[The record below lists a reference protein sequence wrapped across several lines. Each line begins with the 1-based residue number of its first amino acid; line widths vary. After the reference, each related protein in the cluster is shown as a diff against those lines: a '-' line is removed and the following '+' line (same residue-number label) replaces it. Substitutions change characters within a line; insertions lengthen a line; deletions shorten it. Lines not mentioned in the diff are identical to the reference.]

1 MRYHE
6 LRSVHRLSAAF
17 LVSAACVAGTG
28 CVSPWWN
35 GFLTPHEVG
44 NFRDNRVNEIQRAIS
59 FRDKPLGIAG
69 AVDPT
74 PEDLVASVEEYKI
87 GAGDAL
93 SIRLLDYFQIGTE
106 NELTPI
112 VDERG
117 YINVPQ
123 LGGDELDWIHVEGMT
138 LRQVQQELIRKAKDA
153 GIYAAESSPTVIVQT
168 LSRQQRLYNISGAIS
183 APGTYAIIRPDFRL
197 REAINQAGMF
207 DPNIRYVYIF
217 RNEPRPKTYK
227 DATPLSTPATGHK
240 EGTPA
245 ADREEPPPAP
255 PVTPTAMSDMASAAS
270 PPAPGAAA
278 QPQPAA
284 RAAAGQV
291 GSEAAKAQLEKE
303 LQDAVD
309 PGRTPVGTPK
319 PVVQTGTVQSAPTA
333 PPTIIYVNDGFVAAP
348 GNAPGS
354 ATQASPAAKPLPG
367 PPSAVTP
374 VATSPEAPAPSGTT
388 VDWEALAA
396 EGQQRVI
403 RIPAE
408 RLRTGDANY
417 NVVIHHQDWIEL
429 DPGST
434 GVFYMAGHVV
444 RPGVYSL
451 NGNEITLSQA
461 LAAAGGLDQ
470 LAWPSR
476 CEIRRRIDG
485 DREEITQWD
494 LSRIVDGQDPDLF
507 IKKDDVINVG
517 THAIAPLL
525 ATIRNAFRFTYGFGF
540 VYDRNFADI
549 DAFAP
554 QTNAKDRHRAER
566 QALGL
571 LN

>member
-93 SIRLLDYFQIGTE
+93 SIRMVDYFQLGADS
-106 NELTPI
+106 ELNMT
-112 VDERG
+112 VDELG
-117 YINVPQ
+117 FIHVPQ
-123 LGGDELDWIHVEGMT
+123 LGGGDHDWLHVEGMT
-138 LRQVQQELIRKAKDA
+138 LRQLQEKVVEEAKNA
-153 GIYAAESSPTVIVQT
+153 GIYAAEASPTVIVQT
-168 LSRQQRLYNISGAIS
+168 LNRQQRLYNIGGAINN
-183 APGTYAIIRPDFRL
+183 PGPYPIVRPDFRL
-197 REAINQAGMF
+197 REAINQAGML
-207 DPNIRYVYIF
+207 DPNIRFVYVF
-217 RNEPRPKTYK
+217 RNETRSKVIK
-227 DATPLSTPATGHK
+227 KESSSPA
-240 EGTPA
+240 
-245 ADREEPPPAP
+245 RSEEDLKKQPAP
-255 PVTPTAMSDMASAAS
+255 PVTPTAMSEMAVDAS
-270 PPAPGAAA
+270 PPAPVVAAE
-278 QPQPAA
+278 PKPATRSA
-284 RAAAGQV
+284 V
-291 GSEAAKAQLEKE
+291 GPATASPSKADAEKE
-303 LQDAVD
+303 IQDAVA
-309 PGRTPVGTPK
+309 PGNAPVGTPK
-319 PVVQTGTVQSAPTA
+319 SPVQGDTTPSGHTTPV
-333 PPTIIYVNDGFVAAP
+333 TIISVDDGFAP
-348 GNAPGS
+348 ATGATPGG
-354 ATQASPAAKPLPG
+354 ATRAWPATKPLAG
-367 PPSAVTP
+367 PPSMVTP
-374 VATSPEAPAPSGTT
+374 VGPASRTSASNAAGT

-403 RIPAE
+403 RIPAD
-408 RLRTGDANY
+408 RLRIGDPNY
-417 NVVIHHQDWIEL
+417 NIVVHHQDWIEL
-429 DPGST
+429 DPGSS
-434 GVFYMAGHVV
+434 GVFYMTGHVL

-451 NGNEITLSQA
+451 NGNEITLTQA

-507 IKKDDVINVG
+507 IKKDDVVNVG

-549 DAFAP
+549 DAYNP
-554 QTNAKDRHRAER
+554 KYNPTDVRRAQR
-566 QALGL
+566 QSRGL

>member
-6 LRSVHRLSAAF
+6 LRLVHRLSAAF

-87 GAGDAL
+87 GAGDVL
-93 SIRLLDYFQIGTE
+93 SIRLLDFFQLGAE
-106 NELTPI
+106 NELTPL

-117 YINVPQ
+117 YIHIPQ
-123 LGGDELDWIHVEGMT
+123 LGGGEQDWIHVEGMT
-138 LRQVQQELIRKAKDA
+138 LRQLQEELVRKAKDA
-153 GIYAAESSPTVIVQT
+153 GIYSPESAPTVIVQT
-168 LSRQQRLYNISGAIS
+168 LNRQQRLYNIAGAVN

-197 REAINQAGMF
+197 REAINQAGML
-207 DPNIRYVYIF
+207 DPSIRNIYIF
-217 RNEPRPKTYK
+217 RNEPRPKQY
-227 DATPLSTPATGHK
+227 GQ
-240 EGTPA
+240 TPA
-245 ADREEPPPAP
+245 AGQSESRPAP
-255 PVTPTAMSDMASAAS
+255 PVTPTVMSDMGTAGS
-270 PPAPGAAA
+270 PPAPGTGGE
-278 QPQPAA
+278 PRPAT
-284 RAAAGQV
+284 RV
-291 GSEAAKAQLEKE
+291 LAAKTGATLSATDAEKE
-303 LQDAVD
+303 IREAVA
-309 PGRTPVGTPK
+309 PGAAPVGTPK
-319 PVVQTGTVQSAPTA
+319 SPGQKEGGTLAPAAQPTFIYTNDRFVVGTAPAAGAATKAPPEAAPPVGRGPVAATLPDSAPA
-333 PPTIIYVNDGFVAAP
+333 D
-348 GNAPGS
+348 
-354 ATQASPAAKPLPG
+354 
-367 PPSAVTP
+367 
-374 VATSPEAPAPSGTT
+374 TT

-403 RIPAE
+403 RIPADK
-408 RLRTGDANY
+408 LKSGDANY
-417 NVVIHHQDWIEL
+417 NVVIRHQDWIEL
-429 DPGST
+429 DPGMT
-434 GVFYMAGHVV
+434 GVYYMAGHVL

-451 NGNEITLSQA
+451 TGNEITLTQA

-470 LAWPSR
+470 LAWPTR
-476 CEIRRRIDG
+476 CEVRRRIDG

-507 IKKDDVINVG
+507 IKKDDVVNVG

-549 DAFAP
+549 DAFSP
-554 QTNAKDRHRAER
+554 QVNARDRHRAER
-566 QALGL
+566 QARGL